1 MLRIA
6 CPLLVAYS
14 GGSLLSASP
23 GDSEA
28 VFRTD
33 VSLVRIDAQVV
44 DGSNR
49 VIPDLKVDDF
59 VLRED
64 GHIQPI
70 RQFASEG
77 VPLDVLLLLDV
88 SASMGPH
95 VQRIAQASRQALTV
109 LDQSDRMG
117 IMVFDRFTRLRL
129 PLSDSR
135 QGWRSEIDRLLW
147 EERFNGGT
155 DITRA
160 MLVAA
165 GYMQREGRRDVR
177 RAIIILT
184 DDQTQL
190 DRNEGAVS
198 TALAAANTV
207 MCALI
212 APDALRFG
220 RNPPGVG
227 LRRGRLG
234 NPGGGPGGYWATT
247 HTQSAGTAEIAHS
260 SGGEA
265 MPVEQASSLQETLRR
280 LRQRFTLF
288 FNLPEGVKP
297 GEERAIEVALADTL
311 LSRFPGATVHYRRV
325 YMTPNNDAGREV
337 P

>member
-1 MLRIA
+1 MLRVA
-6 CPLLVAYS
+6 CSLLVAYS

-44 DGSNR
+44 DESNR
-49 VIPDLKVDDF
+49 VIPDLRVDDF

-70 RQFASEG
+70 RQFAHEG
-77 VPLDVLLLLDV
+77 VPLNVLLLLDV
-88 SASMGPH
+88 SMSMGPH

-135 QGWRSEIDRLLW
+135 QDWRGEIDRLLW

-160 MLVAA
+160 MLAAA
-165 GYMQREGRRDVR
+165 GYMQREGRRDAR

-184 DDQTQL
+184 DDQTEL

-220 RNPPGVG
+220 RYPPGVG
-227 LRRGRLG
+227 LRRGILG
-234 NPGGGPGGYWATT
+234 KPVGGPGGYGGT

-265 MPVEQASSLQETLRR
+265 MPVEQASSLQETLQR

-297 GEERAIEVALADTL
+297 GEERAIEVALADAL

-325 YMTPNNDAGREV
+325 YMTPNNEAGRGV

>member
-1 MLRIA
+1 
-6 CPLLVAYS
+6 
-14 GGSLLSASP
+14 
-23 GDSEA
+23 
-28 VFRTD
+28 
-33 VSLVRIDAQVV
+33 
-44 DGSNR
+44 
-49 VIPDLKVDDF
+49 
-59 VLRED
+59 
-64 GHIQPI
+64 
-70 RQFASEG
+70 
-77 VPLDVLLLLDV
+77 
-88 SASMGPH
+88 
-95 VQRIAQASRQALTV
+95 V

-135 QGWRSEIDRLLW
+135 QDWRGEIDRLLW

-160 MLVAA
+160 MLAAA
-165 GYMQREGRRDVR
+165 GYMQREGRRDAR

-184 DDQTQL
+184 DDQTEL

-220 RNPPGVG
+220 RYPPGIG
-227 LRRGRLG
+227 LRRGRLR
-234 NPGGGPGGYWATT
+234 NLVGGPGGYGGT

-265 MPVEQASSLQETLRR
+265 IPVEQASSLQETLQR

-297 GEERAIEVALADTL
+297 GEDRAIEVALSDAL

-325 YMTPNNDAGREV
+325 YMTPNNDVGREV